1 MRMPAPEWLPTLS
14 AIVVADETLQTR
26 MLATSTRD
34 EFVDLVVAVAQEH
47 GLLVSGGDVEDA
59 LTERRRARLERW
71 V

>member
-47 GLLVSGGDVEDA
+47 GLLVSGGDVEYA